1 MDIIAPRP
9 VIETER
15 AIAAQRLNL
24 YGSIHKAL
32 RACMSQTMMKVGCT
46 DPSDAQ
52 AVTAALSM
60 TADLLDMCTAHLE
73 KENGFMH
80 PAIERVC
87 PDGAKQIA
95 DEHISHRADIQSLRC
110 HVDAVSA
117 APVEHRP
124 LALNDLYRALA
135 LFVALN
141 FEHMHQEE
149 TELNAILW
157 THYSDAELMA
167 LHESLL
173 ASIKPAEMMQVMRWM
188 LPSINHPE
196 RAGMLAGMQ
205 AKAPAP
211 AFAAVLDLT
220 QQVLSTPDWA
230 SLCRAL
236 KIQPAAGLVQTC

>member
-1 MDIIAPRP
+1 MDIICPQP
-9 VIETER
+9 VIEADR
-15 AIAAQRLNL
+15 AAAAQRLNL
-24 YGSIHKAL
+24 YGPIHKAL
-32 RACMSQTMMKVGCT
+32 RTCMSQTMMKVGCT

-52 AVTAALSM
+52 AVAAALTM
-60 TADLLDMCTAHLE
+60 TADLLDMCTEHIE

-87 PDGAKQIA
+87 PDGARQIA
-95 DEHISHRADIQSLRC
+95 DEHVSHRADIQSLRC
-110 HVDAVSA
+110 HIDAVNT
-117 APVEHRP
+117 APIEHRP

-157 THYSDAELMA
+157 AHY
-167 LHESLL
+167 
-173 ASIKPAEMMQVMRWM
+173 EMMQAMRWM
-188 LPSINHPE
+188 LPSLNHPE

-211 AFAAVLDLT
+211 AFAAVLDLAR
-220 QQVLSTPDWA
+220 QVLSTPDWA
-230 SLCRAL
+230 SLCRSL
-236 KIQPAAGLVQTC
+236 KIQPVAGLVQTC